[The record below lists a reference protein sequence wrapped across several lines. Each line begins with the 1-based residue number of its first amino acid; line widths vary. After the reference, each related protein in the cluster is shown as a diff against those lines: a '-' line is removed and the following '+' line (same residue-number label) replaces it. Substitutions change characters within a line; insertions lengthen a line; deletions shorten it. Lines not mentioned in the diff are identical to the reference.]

1 MDKKKEEETHT
12 RNLLKLA
19 CDNRMGMGMNVFL
32 DQKKKEKK
40 TENRVES
47 NKQQMHERNELD
59 DCH

>member
-1 MDKKKEEETHT
+1 MDKKKEKETHT

-32 DQKKKEKK
+32 DQKKEKK

-47 NKQQMHERNELD
+47 NKHQLHGRNELD
-59 DCH
+59 ECH